1 MISDEIDLEQL
12 SEWARQG
19 RPYQLIDVR
28 EESERDVYHIGGD
41 WIPFGEVL
49 QRIGEIA
56 RDRPVVLYC
65 RKGIRSR
72 IAIQRLR
79 MKVPYLVLWNL
90 KEGIG
95 DGTE

>member
-1 MISDEIDLEQL
+1 MMADEIDLKQL
-12 SEWARQG
+12 AEWARQG

-28 EESERDVYHIGGD
+28 EASEREIYHIGGD

-49 QRIGEIA
+49 QRTDEIA
-56 RDRPVVLYC
+56 RDKPVVLYC

-79 MKVPYLVLWNL
+79 IKLPELGLWNL
-90 KEGIG
+90 KDGIG
-95 DGTE
+95 DGMA